1 MKRRIVVFLVAF
13 LAVGLCAGLVW
24 FNFFRDKLIADIFA
38 NMPRPAQTVSATEV
52 KATTWKPGIAAI
64 GTARAENGVEL
75 AVQIGGLVKDI
86 LFQPNQHI
94 EKGSIVVQIDD
105 AVERADLID
114 AEAAVKLGESNL
126 KRTETL
132 RTRGFDTEA
141 QFDQMV
147 AQLAAA
153 RSKLERYRAIIDQKA
168 LKAPFSGT
176 IGIARINPGQ
186 YVQPG
191 TVVATLQHLDQMKVD
206 FTVPE
211 QVVGKVRIGQPVR
224 FGASDDRLDRT
235 GRIIG
240 IDPRID
246 PQTRLVSVQGLLDDN
261 RDRAVVPGQFLR
273 VRIDLPDEP
282 NVVVVPQTAVVTSL
296 YGDYVY
302 VVEET
307 AKDGQPALTVKQ
319 VFVKVGR
326 RDGGRSEVLS
336 GLMPGERIV
345 VSGQNKLQAGAPVKI
360 DNTIDVTGIPVRD
373 PARP

>member
-1 MKRRIVVFLVAF
+1 
-13 LAVGLCAGLVW
+13 
-24 FNFFRDKLIADIFA
+24 
-38 NMPRPAQTVSATEV
+38 
-52 KATTWKPGIAAI
+52 
-64 GTARAENGVEL
+64 
-75 AVQIGGLVKDI
+75 
-86 LFQPNQHI
+86 
-94 EKGSIVVQIDD
+94 
-105 AVERADLID
+105 
-114 AEAAVKLGESNL
+114 
-126 KRTETL
+126 
-132 RTRGFDTEA
+132 
-141 QFDQMV
+141 
-147 AQLAAA
+147 
-153 RSKLERYRAIIDQKA
+153 
-168 LKAPFSGT
+168 
-176 IGIARINPGQ
+176 
-186 YVQPG
+186 
-191 TVVATLQHLDQMKVD
+191 
-206 FTVPE
+206 VPE
-211 QVVGKVRIGQPVR
+211 QLVDKVRIGQPVR
-224 FGASDDRLDRT
+224 FGASESRLDRT
-235 GRIIG
+235 GKIIG

-246 PQTRLVSVQGLLDDN
+246 PQTRLVSVQALLDDN

-307 AKDGQPALTVKQ
+307 AKDGQPAFTVKQ